1 MQQQVFENLFVFS
14 IFALLTIVKFHS
26 TSLIQAIARL
36 RSKKFRHPD
45 DAAFFGKQ
53 KGVADGVL
61 SPLDQTGQ
69 RIWQNDIEN
78 IYPYLF
84 VGIVFS
90 LSGPTLLVQ
99 STYFSL
105 FLLTRILHSIFL
117 VFPKQPHRNI
127 FYQGGNIITM
137 VTIFHAIWNLYHR
150 TGISLF

>member
-1 MQQQVFENLFVFS
+1 MEQQVFENLFVFS
-14 IFALLTIVKFHS
+14 IFTLLTIVKFHS

-90 LSGPTLLVQ
+90 LSGPTLIVQ
-99 STYFSL
+99 SIYFTL
-105 FLLTRILHSIFL
+105 FLLTRILHSVFL

-127 FYQGGNIITM
+127 FYQGGNVITV
-137 VTIFHAIWNLYHR
+137 VTIIHTIWNFYHLS
-150 TGISLF
+150 GICKV